1 MKKII
6 VMGAN
11 AARQKILRFDSLR
24 YGEVNRALEMIE
36 VSAGKGINF
45 CRAVKIWG
53 KAEPEVIQFAG
64 GENGAYLANAMEK
77 EGIASRT
84 VRCQSP
90 LRMCMTCIDER
101 AGNATELIEPSGS
114 ADASECAEFIRLFD
128 SALEGADGAALCGT
142 LPGNTA
148 LELYYQVAEL
158 AVKRELPIQLDFYK
172 GVEPLLDLP
181 GAILKI
187 NREELG
193 KITGIGEIVPALAK
207 LFKLYKISLAA
218 ITDGPGNAYA
228 SDGKILASYNIP
240 ELTDIVSPIGCG
252 DTASA
257 LFLSELF
264 CGSDFV
270 SAFRT
275 ALGGASANT
284 ESRIPAEFC
293 PDRARELAALIK
305 VECGTLNF

>member
-1 MKKII
+1 MKKIV

-11 AARQKILRFDSLR
+11 AARQKILRFSSLR
-24 YGEVNRALEMIE
+24 HGEVNRALEMIE
-36 VSAGKGINF
+36 VSAGKGVNF
-45 CRAVKIWG
+45 CRAAKIWG
-53 KAEPEVIQFAG
+53 KAEPEVVQFAG
-64 GENGAYLANAMEK
+64 GENGDYLVSALKK

-84 VRCQSP
+84 VRCKSP
-90 LRMCMTCIDER
+90 LRMCMTCIDES
-101 AGNATELIEPSGS
+101 ACNATELIEPSGT
-114 ADASECAEFIRLFD
+114 ADTAECAEFLRLFD

-142 LPGNTA
+142 LPGDTA
-148 LELYYQVAEL
+148 LELYYQAAEL
-158 AVKRELPIQLDFYK
+158 AVKRELPVLLDFYK

-207 LFKLYKISLAA
+207 LFKQYKLSLAA
-218 ITDGPGNAYA
+218 ITDGPGKAYA
-228 SDGKILASYNIP
+228 SDGKVLASYQIP

-257 LFLSELF
+257 LFLSELLS
-264 CGSDFV
+264 GNDFV
-270 SAFRT
+270 AAFQT

-293 PDRARELAALIK
+293 VDRARELAALVK
-305 VECGTLNF
+305 VECGSLNF

>member
-11 AARQKILRFDSLR
+11 AARQKILRFASLR
-24 YGEVNRALEMIE
+24 HGEVNRALEMIE
-36 VSAGKGINF
+36 IPAGKGVNF
-45 CRAVKIWG
+45 CRAAKIWG

-64 GENGAYLANAMEK
+64 GENGAYLTCALEK
-77 EGIASRT
+77 ESISSRT
-84 VRCQSP
+84 VRCKAP
-90 LRMCMTCIDER
+90 LRMCMTCIDES

-114 ADASECAEFIRLFD
+114 ADAVECAEFVRMFD
-128 SALEGADGAALCGT
+128 FALEGADGAALCGT
-142 LPGNTA
+142 LPGDTA

-158 AVKRELPIQLDFYK
+158 AAKRGLPILLDFYK

-181 GAILKI
+181 GAVLKI
-187 NREELG
+187 NREELS

-228 SDGKILASYNIP
+228 SDGKILASYEIP
-240 ELTDIVSPIGCG
+240 ELTSIVSPIGCG

-257 LFLSELF
+257 LFLSELL
-264 CGSDFV
+264 CGNDFI

-293 PDRARELAALIK
+293 PDRARELAALVK
-305 VECGTLNF
+305 VECSTLNL